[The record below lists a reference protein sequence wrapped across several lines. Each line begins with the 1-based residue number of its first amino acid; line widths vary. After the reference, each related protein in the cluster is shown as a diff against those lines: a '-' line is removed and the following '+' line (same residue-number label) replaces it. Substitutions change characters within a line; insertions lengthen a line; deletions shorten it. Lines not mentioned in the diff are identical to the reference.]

1 MEYFHKISALLFSVW
16 SDIIVNM
23 KKFTSVQF
31 LLIILAIVIFLG
43 ALFFIVNPSKRFAK
57 MRNDTRRSD
66 AQNILN
72 AIYQYTMDNN
82 SLPSSI
88 TESPKMIC
96 RTKAVSCEGLI
107 DLSEIVAQKKYI
119 SAIPVDP
126 SEKDLNS
133 SGYEI
138 YKSAN
143 GRINIIAIKA
153 ENNATISLSK

>member
-1 MEYFHKISALLFSVW
+1 VAV
-16 SDIIVNM
+16 
-23 KKFTSVQF
+23 
-31 LLIILAIVIFLG
+31 IVIG
-43 ALFFIVNPSKRFAK
+43 ALIFAINPKKRFTK
-57 MRNDTRRSD
+57 MRNDDRRTN

-72 AIYQYTMDNN
+72 AVYQYAADNN
-82 SLPSSI
+82 NILPSSI
-88 TESPKMIC
+88 TETPKMIC
-96 RTKAVSCEGLI
+96 KPKAVSCDGLA

-126 SEKDLNS
+126 LEKDQNS

-143 GRINIIAIKA
+143 GRINIVALKA